1 MKNLYVLFLVAFIWS
16 CPLISKGQDLP
27 FVNHTEIGLL
37 TGTDNFGPRTNFT
50 FQTFNGLQIHR
61 KHHLGFVTGLD
72 QYGNYSVLP
81 LALGWR
87 GVLNPQ
93 NRWQV
98 YGGVDIGYGSALLEK
113 VEINEWDQ
121 HHWRKGGRIAQGTLG
136 FRYKTKKANFWTVS
150 VSLKQQISYFYIGN
164 PARLSPDRN
173 RMEDWSYYE
182 EDKVTF
188 NNLVYRIGYWF

>member
-1 MKNLYVLFLVAFIWS
+1 MKNLCLLFLVGFIWTF
-16 CPLISKGQDLP
+16 PLISKGQDLP
-27 FVNHTEIGLL
+27 FVNHTELGLL
-37 TGTDNFGPRTNFT
+37 TGTDNFGPRRNFT
-50 FQTFNGLQIHR
+50 FQTFNGVQIHR
-61 KHHLGFVTGLD
+61 KYHLGFVTGLD

-81 LALGWR
+81 LAISWR

-93 NRWQV
+93 NKWQL
-98 YGGVDIGYGSALLEK
+98 YAGVDVGYGSAILEK

-121 HHWRKGGRIAQGTLG
+121 HHWRKGGRIAQGTFG
-136 FRYKTKKANFWTVS
+136 IRYKTKKANFWTIS
-150 VSLKQQISYFYIGN
+150 FSLKQQISYFYTGN
-164 PARLSPDRN
+164 PSRLSPDIN

>member
-1 MKNLYVLFLVAFIWS
+1 MKNLYVLFFIAFIWS
-16 CPLISKGQDLP
+16 CPLISNGQDLP
-27 FVNHTEIGLL
+27 IVNHTELGLL

-50 FQTFNGLQIHR
+50 FQTFNGVQLSSRHAV
-61 KHHLGFVTGLD
+61 GFVTGLD

-81 LALGWR
+81 LALGYR

-113 VEINEWDQ
+113 MEINEWDQ
-121 HHWRKGGRIAQGTLG
+121 HHWRKGGRIAQGSLG

-173 RMEDWSYYE
+173 RVTDWNYYE